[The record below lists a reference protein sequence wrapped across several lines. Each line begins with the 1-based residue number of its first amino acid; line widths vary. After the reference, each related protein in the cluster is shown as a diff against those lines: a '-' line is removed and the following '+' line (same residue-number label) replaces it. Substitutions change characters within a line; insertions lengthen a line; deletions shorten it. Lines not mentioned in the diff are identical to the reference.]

1 MWLNCEKH
9 LPGYSNGNMKLQFDK
24 KSSIVC
30 GSPTAH
36 KYLLEQIKKY
46 AK

>member
-24 KSSIVC
+24 KYKIIV
-30 GSPTAH
+30 
-36 KYLLEQIKKY
+36 LKKQR
-46 AK
+46 KKSLRVL